1 MDNIDN
7 AERRQAALSPAK
19 QALAQALLQKWVR
32 GELQTGT
39 QQSQAIT
46 ATSHDGALPLSYA
59 QERMWFLDQLEPGSS
74 FYNMHE
80 AISLMGRL
88 NVTALEQSLREIL
101 RRHES
106 LRTTFSIVEGQ
117 PVQIISPAPSWDLQN
132 GLAVTLDKQLLPLPI
147 IDLTG
152 QEQRTTIAKQLA
164 ADEAQRPFDLT
175 RGALLRTTLLR
186 LDEEEHVLLLT
197 MHHIIS
203 DGWSVAVLIRE
214 VAALYE
220 AFSTGTPSPLPELPI
235 QYGDYAQWQ
244 RDPAQLARLATELD
258 YWKGQLRGAP
268 PLVDLPTDRP
278 RRGVN
283 SFRGA
288 RLNFSF
294 SAELTAEV
302 KALAQR
308 EGASLFMTLLAC
320 WQVQLAR

>member
-7 AERRQAALSPAK
+7 AERRQATLSPAK
-19 QALAQALLQKWVR
+19 QALAQTLLQKWVR
-32 GELQTGT
+32 GELQADT

-46 ATSHDGALPLSYA
+46 PAAHNGALPLSYA

-80 AISLMGRL
+80 AVSMKGRL
-88 NVTALEQSLREIL
+88 NVAALEQSLREIL
-101 RRHES
+101 RRHEA
-106 LRTTFSIVEGQ
+106 LRTTFSVVEGQ

-132 GLAVTLDKQLLPLPI
+132 ALAVTLDQQLLPLPV
-147 IDLTG
+147 IDLTR
-152 QEQRTTIAKQLA
+152 QEQRATVARQLA
-164 ADEAQRPFDLT
+164 AEEAQRPFDLT
-175 RGALLRTTLLR
+175 RGPLLRTTLLR

-220 AFSTGTPSPLPELPI
+220 AFSTVTPSPLPDLPI

-244 RDPAQLARLATELD
+244 RDPAQLSRLAAQLD
-258 YWKGQLRGAP
+258 YWKLQLEGAP

-278 RRGVN
+278 RQTVN
-283 SFRGA
+283 TFRGA
-288 RLNFSF
+288 RHLFSF
-294 SAELTAEV
+294 
-302 KALAQR
+302 
-308 EGASLFMTLLAC
+308 
-320 WQVQLAR
+320 